1 MVRQKQISDSQNGS
15 LYYEIAFTVLHDH
28 LISTELYDELHDHLE
43 KIILADRW
51 TFKSGCKPSEPV
63 DPSRYVEE
71 YGDAITDLTFLYDL
85 LRCEGHDPDGKFMKG
100 IRYAYDYLTNKQK

>member
-1 MVRQKQISDSQNGS
+1 MIRQKQIVDGANGS
-15 LYYEIAFTVLHDH
+15 IYYEINFTVQHDQ
-28 LISTELYDELHDHLE
+28 LISTELYEELHDHLE

-51 TFKSGCKPSEPV
+51 TFKSACKPSEPV
-63 DPSRYVEE
+63 DPDRYVEE

-85 LRCEGHDPDGKFMKG
+85 LRVEGHDPDGKFMKG